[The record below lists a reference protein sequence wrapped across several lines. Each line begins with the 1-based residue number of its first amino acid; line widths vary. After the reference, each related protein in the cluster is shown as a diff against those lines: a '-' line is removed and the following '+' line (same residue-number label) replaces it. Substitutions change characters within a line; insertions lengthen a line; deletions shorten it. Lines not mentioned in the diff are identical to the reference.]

1 MTLLRPVLAISLI
14 ATILFLA
21 TPTGVAGQESDPAPA
36 QDQFVHLVQRG
47 ENLFRISLRYGVAMD
62 VIMAANG
69 LVDAHRIFAGQ
80 NLIIPGGSDS
90 APDADPVATPM
101 DGAYAVQWGDTL
113 TGIALRHGVAIWS
126 LIELNA
132 LSSPYA
138 IYVGQQLIIPGA
150 GSEPAV
156 EAHDVSAPQ
165 DAPPAPPQDAPL
177 APPPNPPLA
186 GDDTYLVRRGDTLFR
201 IARRHGTTT
210 VALAYLNGIA
220 NPSAIYAGQVLRLT
234 GTPLAPTG
242 AGGRILIDLSEQH
255 LYAFEGDQLIY
266 SFVASSG
273 AAPTYTRTGE
283 FWVQSKIPNAYGAT
297 WSIWMPHWLGIYWA
311 GGSENGIHGLPIL
324 PNGQTLWAGYL
335 GTPISYG
342 CVVLGTSEAQWL
354 YYWAEIGTPVII
366 QP

>member
-1 MTLLRPVLAISLI
+1 
-14 ATILFLA
+14 
-21 TPTGVAGQESDPAPA
+21 
-36 QDQFVHLVQRG
+36 
-47 ENLFRISLRYGVAMD
+47 MD
-62 VIMAANG
+62 AIMAANG

-80 NLIIPGGSDS
+80 TLTIPGGADS
-90 APDADPVATPM
+90 SPDADPVATSI

-113 TGIALRHGVAIWS
+113 TGIALRHGVTIWS
-126 LIELNA
+126 LIEANG

-138 IYVGQQLIIPGA
+138 IYAGQQLTIPGA
-150 GSEPAV
+150 GPEPAP
-156 EAHDVSAPQ
+156 EAHDVN
-165 DAPPAPPQDAPL
+165 APPDAPL
-177 APPPNPPLA
+177 DAPLDPPPGEGN
-186 GDDTYLVRRGDTLFR
+186 TYLVRRGDTLFR

-210 VALAYLNGIA
+210 AALAHLNGIA
-220 NPSAIYAGQVLRLT
+220 NPSAVYAGQVLRLT
-234 GTPLAPTG
+234 GTPPAPTG
-242 AGGRILIDLSEQH
+242 AGKRILIDLSEQH

-283 FWVQSKIPNAYGAT
+283 FRVQSKIPNAYGAT

-311 GGSENGIHGLPIL
+311 GGSENGIHGLPLL

-342 CVVLGTSEAQWL
+342 CVVLGTYEAQSL
-354 YYWAEIGTPVII
+354 YLWAEIGTPVVI